1 MRWRCSV
8 GCRAPTMAE
17 AARAALMLL
26 QNAAE
31 DSGSLAFHEAVDALE
46 RAAGP
51 DSIVE
56 DAPGML
62 ACAAS
67 LTATAADDAATAA
80 IEGLCW
86 DAFEALESA
95 LRVAE

>member
-1 MRWRCSV
+1 
-8 GCRAPTMAE
+8 MAE

-31 DSGSLAFHEAVDALE
+31 GRGSRDYDAAIDALE
-46 RAAGP
+46 LSMVAAGHEA
-51 DSIVE
+51 VE

-62 ACAAS
+62 ACAVS
-67 LTATAADDAATAA
+67 LTATAADDAATSA

-86 DAFEALESA
+86 DAFEALEAAQRLSK
-95 LRVAE
+95 